1 MKKIFSIA
9 ITMLLLVQV
18 AFADTSVRPEKLEL
32 QNSSYKS
39 ESLYG
44 SSEEVFMAIH
54 NKVIAAM
61 FGQALFTDFISPSV
75 DAATLDSIKVM
86 DKMLFANSIH
96 PLPTNLS
103 KIFLSIWLSFFVLAM
118 AYTFIV
124 NVKYYSERTYVLTK
138 KRVGSRE
145 SVSGGQEYL
154 IRVVVSLTFLLPMA
168 PYLIG
173 LLMNGED
180 DDPPLFMSGLF
191 TVLGQTFEHTER
203 VSRIFNQTSEVDA
216 PSYFVPYDDSLA
228 GDFEEILD
236 YALCVSDIRVEGRKV
251 VNAQLSKTGGG
262 NYLYESGFRSES
274 GDKVCRLAVEVPY
287 TKFNAA
293 VGLDGFVSETLQE
306 ELLAHEKNVLQS
318 ELNKSLSVFLKA
330 AHIVSDEFYKRSKE
344 GVESQDVVSAI
355 VGNGWT
361 RECEGVFEVVKDGEY
376 GKVRNAIPMLPSCA
390 SKSYVETFAYP
401 KSVEDLPENGKFN
414 ERIVSLCS
422 FLGSSEMYTSSL
434 EYLENCTKQICSTSY
449 LEGKGLTS
457 CTSVLDS
464 NLSFSSVVQ
473 HRNKGGFFLA
483 PRNFVYDSK
492 DVSIQQDTMNSKAA
506 INSFSAANIDDTYD
520 TIVTAGEEV
529 FSKTYDRPEN
539 KDTSFADFF
548 DYQVEKT
555 SIDTSDLPTGYSNL
569 FNRFVECVGN
579 EGSFNPKFGV
589 CQPSFSE
596 ARIFL
601 LDMTKFMAGGVAFYF
616 VGREMAQVI
625 KGSKK
630 KKKNGGIEGEGADS
644 NLFYY
649 IASIGLVAGPIATVL
664 GEDFLK
670 SLNWGGV
677 DHFSPY
683 QSVIT
688 QDYNASL
695 FVTLG
700 ALFQSSALGWFFMWV
715 CIMFAV
721 LAFILCLF
729 PMLVFAGAMLHALIN
744 LFAFVVSMPFQISD
758 VLSDTGD
765 EAAMNLK
772 NVLVK
777 WVLVLF
783 RFPVVVGGFYLSF
796 FVFDALIEVL
806 PWWDFLGSSD
816 FDKGMSNDMDKI
828 MYLLFSVFY
837 IIVLIGLFMMASFG
851 TAGVAYSIVRQ
862 YSGADSRGVEDDE
875 LQEGYD
881 MYKQL
886 K

>member
-9 ITMLLLVQV
+9 ITLLLLAQV
-18 AFADTSVRPEKLEL
+18 AFAETSVRPEKLEV

-39 ESLYG
+39 ESLY
-44 SSEEVFMAIH
+44 SSSDSVFMAIH

-61 FGQALFTDFISPSV
+61 FGQALFSDFISPSV
-75 DAATLDSIKVM
+75 NAVTLDSIKTM
-86 DKMLFANSIH
+86 DKTLFANSIH

-103 KIFLSIWLSFFVLAM
+103 RIFLSIWLSFFVLAM
-118 AYTFIV
+118 AYSFIV
-124 NVKYYSERTYVLTK
+124 NVKYYSERTYVFTR

-145 SVSGGQEYL
+145 SLSGGQEYL
-154 IRVVVSLTFLLPMA
+154 LRVVVSLTFLLPMA

-173 LLMNGED
+173 LLMDGED
-180 DDPPLFMSGLF
+180 EEPPLFMSGLF

-203 VSRIFNQTSEVDA
+203 VSRIFNQTSEVDT

-228 GDFEEILD
+228 KDFEEVLD
-236 YALCVSDIRVEGRKV
+236 YALCVADIRVEGKKEV
-251 VNAQLSKTGGG
+251 TAQLGKTGSG

-274 GDKVCRLAVEVPY
+274 GEKVCRLAVEIPY
-287 TKFNAA
+287 TAFPAS
-293 VGLDGFVSETLQE
+293 VGAGGFVSEAVQE
-306 ELLAHEKNVLQS
+306 QLLAHEEEVIRA
-318 ELNKSLSVFLKA
+318 ELDKSLSIFLKA
-330 AHIVSDEFYKRSKE
+330 SHVVSDEFYKRSKE
-344 GVESQDVVSAI
+344 GVDSQDLVSAVI
-355 VGNGWT
+355 DSGWT
-361 RECEGVFEVVKDGEY
+361 GDCEGVFESVEEGKYGEA
-376 GKVRNAIPMLPSCA
+376 RNAIPMLPSCA
-390 SKSYVETFAYP
+390 SKSYVEAFAYP
-401 KSVEDLPENGKFN
+401 KGVSELPEEGRFN
-414 ERIVSLCS
+414 ERIVSLCA

-434 EYLENCTKQICSTSY
+434 EYLDNCTKQVCSTSH
-449 LEGKGLTS
+449 LDGKGLTS

-464 NLSFSSVVQ
+464 NLSFSNVVKE
-473 HRNKGGFFLA
+473 RNRGGFFLA

-492 DVSIQQDTMNSKAA
+492 DVSVQQNTMNSKAA
-506 INSFSAANIDDTYD
+506 INGFKAVSIDDTYD
-520 TIVTAGEEV
+520 TIVTGGEVV
-529 FSKTYDRPEN
+529 FSKTYKRPEN
-539 KDTSFADFF
+539 KDTSFTDFF
-548 DYQVEKT
+548 DYQVEKK

-601 LDMTKFMAGGVAFYF
+601 LDMTKFMAQGVLFYF
-616 VGREMAQVI
+616 VGSEATQMLKA
-625 KGSKK
+625 SKK
-630 KKKNGGIEGEGADS
+630 KKKNGGVEGEGVDKDM
-644 NLFYY
+644 FYY
-649 IASIGLVAGPIATVL
+649 IGTIGLVAGPIATVL
-664 GEDFLK
+664 GEDFIK
-670 SLNWGGV
+670 SLNWDGI

-695 FVTLG
+695 FATLG

-715 CIMFAV
+715 CIMFGV

-816 FDKGMSNDMDKI
+816 FDKAMSNDMDKI